1 MFCLR
6 GLQLG
11 LVLLLAAVPP
21 EDLAGTDIVEL
32 GERIVTLLELCQK
45 KIAHSISSPAPDP
58 PDKEDSIFA
67 PALDP
72 AASEEGISTSTCPG
86 PSQDPAASVDDQ
98 DEGAVSV
105 AVVEQALKAAPRR
118 CRKSRKKSV
127 TVTEVEKTEPRRKRG
142 KGTKRDAEEPEKKD
156 NATTEVAPKKRGR
169 KPAATVADKEEEEE
183 EDKEGEKK
191 TEEKK
196 AEEAPEVAVPEPEV
210 PSSTR

>member
-11 LVLLLAAVPP
+11 LVLLLAAAPP

-32 GERIVTLLELCQK
+32 GKRIVTLLELCQ
-45 KIAHSISSPAPDP
+45 IAHSGDSISSPAPDP

-118 CRKSRKKSV
+118 SRKSGKRSV
-127 TVTEVEKTEPRRKRG
+127 TVTEVEKTEPRRKIGGPRIGSARARG
-142 KGTKRDAEEPEKKD
+142 FFFI
-156 NATTEVAPKKRGR
+156 N
-169 KPAATVADKEEEEE
+169 
-183 EDKEGEKK
+183 
-191 TEEKK
+191 
-196 AEEAPEVAVPEPEV
+196 
-210 PSSTR
+210 